1 MENFIC
7 VQCGTQFGETV
18 EPPSR
23 CLLMQGLAMLFGAS
37 RGAWF
42 AACVDARRA
51 FRSGPRVSKPAR
63 HRDHRHARHFDG
75 TAGPCIGAQS
85 LGCYHRT
92 RALRRESFCFV
103 LFSRA
108 ADVKQAILP
117 ARGCAPQTSRQ
128 DCLRHVRCLMNR
140 HRFKRRESNRY
151 STGLLILIFLKSGC
165 LGFNKKFISLALST
179 LGTARATDFPART
192 HSSPI
197 CIL

>member
-7 VQCGTQFGETV
+7 VQCGTQFGETA

-23 CLLMQGLAMLFGAS
+23 CLLMQGPAMLFGAS

-85 LGCYHRT
+85 LGCYRRT
-92 RALRRESFCFV
+92 RALRRESF
-103 LFSRA
+103 LFCS
-108 ADVKQAILP
+108 I
-117 ARGCAPQTSRQ
+117 
-128 DCLRHVRCLMNR
+128 
-140 HRFKRRESNRY
+140 FKGRRREAGNLACSGLRAQNKQ
-151 STGLLILIFLKSGC
+151 TGLSA
-165 LGFNKKFISLALST
+165 SRPLSYE
-179 LGTARATDFPART
+179 
-192 HSSPI
+192 SSPI
-197 CIL
+197 QEARIKPILDRLADFDLFEIGMFGI

>member
-75 TAGPCIGAQS
+75 TAGSCVGAQS

-92 RALRRESFCFV
+92 RTLRRESFCFV

-117 ARGCAPQTSRQ
+117 ARDYGLKQADRIVCVTS
-128 DCLRHVRCLMNR
+128 CLLNR

>member
-1 MENFIC
+1 MRNFIC

-23 CLLMQGLAMLFGAS
+23 CLMQGLAMLFGAS

-75 TAGPCIGAQS
+75 TAGPCIGVQS
-85 LGCYHRT
+85 LGCYRRT

-117 ARGCAPQTSRQ
+117 AQGCALKTSRQ
-128 DCLRHVRCLMNR
+128 ELSASRPLSY
-140 HRFKRRESNRY
+140 ESLPIQEARIKP
-151 STGLLILIFLKSGC
+151 ILDR
-165 LGFNKKFISLALST
+165 LA
-179 LGTARATDFPART
+179 DFDLFE
-192 HSSPI
+192 I
-197 CIL
+197 GMFGI